1 MHTITASGAN
11 IPALGFGTFRM
22 AEPDTLRMVQA
33 ALRTGFTHI
42 DTAQIYDNEAAV
54 GAAIHA
60 SGVARRD
67 IFLTTKVWV
76 DNYPED
82 KFELSVDE
90 SLRKL
95 GTDHVD
101 LLLLHWPNEAVSLDR
116 QIAALNA
123 VHRSG
128 KARHIG
134 VSNFTRDLL
143 ERSIALSAAPIVTN
157 QIELHPFIDQSIVRQ
172 AAASADVAISAYF
185 PMADGKVFTDPTLQ
199 SIATRNGRSIAQI
212 VLRWI
217 TQQNMVALTKT
228 ATESRLSENIDIF
241 GFTLSNADMA
251 EISGLTRQNQRLVS
265 PDGLAPNWD

>member
-1 MHTITASGAN
+1 MHTITAGGAAV
-11 IPALGFGTFRM
+11 PALGFGTFRM

-33 ALRTGFTHI
+33 ALRAGFTHI
-42 DTAQIYDNEAAV
+42 DTAQIYENEAAV
-54 GAAIHA
+54 GEAIRAAGI
-60 SGVARRD
+60 ARQD
-67 IFLTTKVWV
+67 VFLTTKVWV
-76 DNYPED
+76 DNYSED
-82 KFELSVDE
+82 KFALSVDE

-101 LLLLHWPNEAVSLDR
+101 LLLLHWPNEAVSLER

-134 VSNFTRDLL
+134 VSNFTKDLL

-172 AAASADVAISAYF
+172 AAAAANVAVSAYF

-199 SIATRNGRSIAQI
+199 AIAARNGRSVAQV

-217 TQQNMVALTKT
+217 VQQGMVALTKT
-228 ATESRLSENIDIF
+228 ATESRLAENIDIAS
-241 GFTLSNADMA
+241 FTLSPADMA
-251 EISGLTRQNQRLVS
+251 EINALASQNQRLVS
-265 PDGLAPNWD
+265 PPGLAPHWD